1 MTWRWY
7 LVLMF
12 KYLFLSNWNSLWIFY
27 STTHDVPAAT
37 IELNPLL
44 PLYFGTQRTFGG
56 RPLMLKCRPSKPAH
70 CSSLKSFF
78 CLEHGS
84 ELHERNFILRPTQY
98 FPPFLGLKIM
108 KTHKQSVSSHWE
120 NGTTVKNKTFF
131 NRKSLLL
138 SWWRLC
144 LIAI

>member
-1 MTWRWY
+1 MIEI
-7 LVLMF
+7 
-12 KYLFLSNWNSLWIFY
+12 SLDFFY

-56 RPLMLKCRPSKPAH
+56 RPLMLKCRPSKKVH

-84 ELHERNFILRPTQY
+84 ELQERNFILRPTQY

-108 KTHKQSVSSHWE
+108 KAHKQSASSHWE
-120 NGTTVKNKTFF
+120 NVTTVKNTTFF
-131 NRKSLLL
+131 HRKSLFFLDDVCVWLRFKL
-138 SWWRLC
+138 SKTCC
-144 LIAI
+144 LPMCIK